1 MADEIEDVEVDEVE
15 DAADEADEAEDA
27 ADEAD
32 ADAHDEAMAEDID
45 TDDVEQY
52 REAIRK
58 MAAQIET
65 YRNRLAELGV
75 EDPIEDE
82 AAEVIDEV
90 EADTDEVDEDDAVA
104 AFEADY
110 ARRRAE
116 LDKITG
122 GN

>member
-1 MADEIEDVEVDEVE
+1 MADEIEDVEVDEIE
-15 DAADEADEAEDA
+15 GAADEVEDEVEDDADT
-27 ADEAD
+27 
-32 ADAHDEAMAEDID
+32 DAHDEAMSEDID

-52 REAIRK
+52 REAIRT

-75 EDPIEDE
+75 EDPVEDD
-82 AAEVIDEV
+82 ATEVIDEV
-90 EADTDEVDEDDAVA
+90 EDDTADVDEDDAVA